1 MTENLHQPWKRELVI
16 VELKR
21 IIADGGSL
29 RFDPDRKDTSLED
42 AVYDVFGGWRTAFIE
57 AGINPKTKLI
67 NYWTEE
73 EVIKRLRQL
82 AEREEPL
89 NTLHLEMNHPRLW
102 NAARRFF
109 SNIESAIAAA
119 GMEYSEVKKRQS
131 WSEDKISGKICQMF
145 ERGEDISQI
154 SLMKK
159 DSKLLAA
166 GQKCYGSWR
175 QAVEA
180 AGIKYEDVKHRR
192 RSRKASSKAVCA
204 QA

>member
-1 MTENLHQPWKRELVI
+1 MGKLTIPWSRESVAE
-16 VELKR
+16 ELKR
-21 IIADGGSL
+21 LVAEGGSL
-29 RFDPDRKDTSLED
+29 KFDPDRKDTSLED
-42 AVYDVFGGWRTAFIE
+42 AVYEVFGGWRTAFIE

-67 NYWTEE
+67 NYWTES
-73 EVIKRLRQL
+73 EVVKRLVQL
-82 AEREEPL
+82 ANRGEPL
-89 NTLHLEMNHPRLW
+89 NTLHLEINHPRLW

-131 WSEDKISGKICQMF
+131 WSEDKISKKICQMF
-145 ERGEDISQI
+145 EQGEDISQI
-154 SLMKK
+154 SLMKS

-192 RSRKASSKAVCA
+192 RATKALSKSACA